1 MPVNNTNP
9 IMSLLGIAYP
19 IIQGGMAWVAEA
31 NLAAAVSNAGGLGL
45 IGAGAMPPDL
55 LREQIRRCRSM
66 TDKPFGV
73 NIMLMSPYVDEL
85 ARLVIEEDVKVVT
98 TGAGSPG
105 KYIDSWKAH
114 GMKVIPVVASTAYAK
129 RMEKL
134 GVDALVCEGMEAGG
148 HIGELTTM
156 VLIPQIADAVN
167 LPIIAAGGIAD
178 GRGIAA
184 AFMLGA
190 SAVQVGT
197 RFIVADESMAHDHF
211 KDKIIK
217 AGDIGT
223 IVTGI
228 HGHPVRSLK
237 SPLTRTIAKIEREG
251 AAASA
256 EQLEALAAQSLRKA
270 VVDGNEKEGS
280 FMSGQSAGLVTK
292 RQPVKAIIEEM
303 FREADERFNS
313 PMDWRHPV
321 SFRKKED
328 NT

>member
-1 MPVNNTNP
+1 MNVANP
-9 IMSLLGIAYP
+9 ICELLGIEYP

-45 IGAGAMPPDL
+45 IGAGAMPPEL
-55 LREQIRRCRSM
+55 LRGQIQRCQAM

-73 NIMLMSPYVDEL
+73 NIMLMSPFVDEL
-85 ARLVIEEDVKVVT
+85 AELVIEEGVKVVT

-105 KYIDSWKAH
+105 KYIERWKAH
-114 GMKVIPVVASTAYAK
+114 GIKVIPVVASTAYAK
-129 RMEKL
+129 RMVAL
-134 GVDALVCEGMEAGG
+134 GVDAVVCEGMEAGG
-148 HIGELTTM
+148 HIGELTSM
-156 VLIPQIADAVN
+156 VLIPQIVDAVDV
-167 LPIIAAGGIAD
+167 PVIAAGGIAD

-197 RFIVADESMAHDHF
+197 RFIVADESIAHDNF
-211 KDKIIK
+211 KEKVVK

-223 IVTGI
+223 IITGI
-228 HGHPVRSLK
+228 HGHPIRSLK

-251 AAASA
+251 ATQSAARV
-256 EQLEALAAQSLRKA
+256 EELAAQSLRKA
-270 VVDGNEKEGS
+270 VIDGNDKEGS

-303 FREADERFNS
+303 FAEADARFACQMSWRN
-313 PMDWRHPV
+313 PMP
-321 SFRKKED
+321 FEKKEQ
-328 NT
+328 TT